1 MSGLPSDRRG
11 LRISLAAGAAY
22 DLALGGFILL
32 AGKRVMAAL
41 GHPVPE
47 PGFYYTLGALP
58 LLILPVLY
66 GSAARSSA
74 IDAFRPAVLWARG
87 GGGLLLL
94 GLTQRLGPEPA
105 WIFLT
110 IGLLDIGWAVVH
122 RVLWRAPR
130 H

>member
-11 LRISLAAGAAY
+11 LRISLVAGAAY
-22 DLALGGFILL
+22 DVALGVFILL
-32 AGKRVMAAL
+32 VGRRVMDAL

-47 PGFYYTLGALP
+47 PGFYYMLGALP
-58 LLILPVLY
+58 LLVLPVLY
-66 GSAARSSA
+66 ASAARSSA

-94 GLTQRLGPEPA
+94 GLTLRLEPEPA
-105 WIFLT
+105 WIFFT
-110 IGLLDIGWAVVH
+110 VGIAD
-122 RVLWRAPR
+122 VLWAGIHRLLWSAPR